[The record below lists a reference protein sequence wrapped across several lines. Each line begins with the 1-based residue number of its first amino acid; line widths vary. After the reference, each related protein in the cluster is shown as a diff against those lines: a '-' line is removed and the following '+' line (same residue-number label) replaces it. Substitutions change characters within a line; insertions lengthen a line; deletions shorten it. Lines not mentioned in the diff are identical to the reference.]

1 MTVAI
6 SAGTPTTGSFDVL
19 PELLCKG
26 RWAPRLRFL
35 YIYVFISE
43 FIARNESS
51 GLNLCIATSI
61 LHMCCAASI
70 TTSNLAGSGHLLNNI
85 IALCT
90 EFMTYC
96 KVDSIINICIRG
108 VLHQPVHCW
117 FHTAVV
123 GPVNSF
129 ACSLAGEALLIALSC
144 QQTTCAWF
152 AKKCRLIFSPRRCCG
167 HRGSNKMSYDKLD
180 HPYISRK
187 TRLWKQGTLDIENSL
202 QQAFVNSPTSYAHR
216 RNVLQSACCANFR
229 GNIGKSSDAPFSCW
243 NFTMCMSCSTVAAS
257 GRDTLIA
264 SDSVA
269 QRLQSLNRNVG
280 PMSDYFETRV
290 LSVSL
295 AWHWSPPLLL
305 AIHGMQPLR
314 HNSISQLAS
323 AGTITRYSLPISC
336 ITFLL
341 LRL

>member
-1 MTVAI
+1 M

-26 RWAPRLRFL
+26 RWALRFRFL

-51 GLNLCIATSI
+51 GLSLCIATSI

-152 AKKCRLIFSPRRCCG
+152 AKKCRLIFYPRRCCG

-180 HPYISRK
+180 IFHARQGCGSKAHWILK
-187 TRLWKQGTLDIENSL
+187 TLFNRLLWTLRLHTRIGG
-202 QQAFVNSPTSYAHR
+202 TSYDPPAAQILEAISGSLPMLLSHAET
-216 RNVLQSACCANFR
+216 LPCA
-229 GNIGKSSDAPFSCW
+229 W
-243 NFTMCMSCSTVAAS
+243 AA
-257 GRDTLIA
+257 
-264 SDSVA
+264 
-269 QRLQSLNRNVG
+269 
-280 PMSDYFETRV
+280 
-290 LSVSL
+290 
-295 AWHWSPPLLL
+295 PLLPRQG
-305 AIHGMQPLR
+305 AIRSSRL
-314 HNSISQLAS
+314 
-323 AGTITRYSLPISC
+323 TR
-336 ITFLL
+336 
-341 LRL
+341 